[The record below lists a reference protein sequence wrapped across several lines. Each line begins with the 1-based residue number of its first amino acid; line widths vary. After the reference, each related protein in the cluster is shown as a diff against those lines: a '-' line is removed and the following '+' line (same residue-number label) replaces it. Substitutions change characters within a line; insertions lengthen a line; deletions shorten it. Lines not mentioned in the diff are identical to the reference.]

1 MEEVMSPRPSRRA
14 RTPRATP
21 RRRRLGLV
29 PLAQT
34 LALTLVASAGLTAL
48 VATGA
53 SAAELPEQE
62 PGVTLRTF
70 DVGTLSKICTVKEG
84 QTPNVDKLM
93 PTIDW
98 SSDADFGQANNFQ
111 SQVSANLTV
120 PAAGVYGFRLTSDDG
135 SRLTIDDKV
144 VVDHD
149 GLHGDESPKSDV
161 VTLAA
166 GTHSLRIDY
175 FDAGFGKRLNLA
187 WQPPGA
193 SGFVTVPSSVLSTD
207 KGVVRVTAPGSKECT
222 GGSDTPGDG
231 LPLNGVHPNY
241 ALTNLR
247 PEGFEPQVTGLDFF
261 ADDSLAILT
270 WGGEGD
276 QGDVYVMDDVTG
288 STTPTASDYRK
299 VASGLTEPMGIKIV
313 DGTIFVSEKDQL
325 TELVDA
331 KDAQGNPGTDG
342 VYETFKKI
350 ADWPY
355 GGNFHEFAFGL
366 LYQDGFFYLNLSVA
380 IDLGGATT
388 VPQPAPGRGVTLKIN
403 RETGT
408 TETIAGGL
416 RTPNGIGWGPD
427 GDMFVTDNQGGWL
440 PANKLIHVKP
450 GSFYNH
456 YTTPKGPFDD
466 QPVTPPA
473 LWLPQNDIAN
483 SPSAP
488 LMLDD
493 GPFKGQM
500 IFGDVTY
507 GGIQRGFLEKVEGE
521 YQGAVFRM
529 TQGLESG
536 ITRIVKGPDGAIY
549 AGGLG
554 AGGNWGQAG
563 KLTYGLQ
570 KLTPTSANTMDM
582 TSMELNGQGF
592 DITYTKPVSDET
604 IENLVDKYQFE
615 QWRYRATSQY
625 GGPKIDQKDLDVTS
639 ATVSEDRKTVTLK
652 IDGLKPGHVV
662 HMRSPRPFAAADGET
677 LWSTEAWYT
686 LNALPGYVPPPAPA
700 DGIYELEDGTLAGST
715 SISTEH
721 AGFSGSGFVEYQ
733 REGSSAA
740 VDVEV
745 DEAGTYTAD
754 LRYANGP
761 NPFDGAK
768 TLTMTVNGKDQV
780 ITLPKTGTWKT
791 WRTMPLPLELQ
802 AGRNTIAF
810 TFATGNDGNVNLD
823 RLQIRPQ
830 EDRVEAEDATR
841 TGGINIGT
849 EHAGHSGTGYVEYQ
863 NVGNTTTFDI
873 ESATAGSVLATLGYA
888 NGPNPFDGGKTLSM
902 SVNGATP
909 KKISLPSTGS
919 WKTWGT
925 HDVPVTLTAGK
936 NTIALTYAAGDDGNV
951 NVDYLSVGTNVETCQ
966 AAAPSAGYTSLFDG
980 TYASLDGWRMA
991 GPGSFE
997 RTTDCTLLTRGGLGL
1012 LWHEQELK
1020 DYSLKLD
1027 WKMEGDD
1034 NAGVFI
1040 GFPDPGHDPWNA
1052 VNQGYEIQI
1061 DATDAPEKTTGA
1073 VYTFQSADLA
1083 ARDAVLK
1090 PPGQWNAYEIVVVG
1104 KTVKIVLNGTVINE
1118 YTSTDPA
1125 RMPSVSH
1132 IGLQNHGEGDDV
1144 QFRNVQVKQLDT
1156 AAPALT
1162 VSTSPGEPDGDN
1174 GWFTSAV
1181 TLQASATDSVDP
1193 APVVEIDSGS
1203 GWAAYSA
1210 PLTFAEEKQTTVK
1223 VRARDA
1229 AGNISDVQ
1237 TMVIG
1242 IDATPPVTGAKL
1254 DEDARTVVLK
1264 AADAASGVAR
1274 TEYVLDDADGTYAPY
1289 EKAITIGQGAHTV
1302 FFRSVDRAGNVE
1314 EQGRAIVPRAGVDL
1328 TPTAV
1333 AGALSSSSI
1342 RFGTSTDLAVRVVGD
1357 GRSPSGPVVVS
1368 SGGRQ
1373 VGQATL
1379 DASGRATV
1387 RISSRDLAI
1396 GANQLT
1402 VSYAGDA
1409 RFAASTDQL
1418 TLQVEKATSSIRVSA
1433 TKRISTSTRLAVTS
1447 RVSSS
1452 AGRPTGKVTVTVVRN
1467 GRTVLTRA
1475 GWIDAKGQVRVKLP
1489 KLKKGTYRVTAKYA
1503 GSTTTAASSRTTT
1516 VKVVRR

>member
-1 MEEVMSPRPSRRA
+1 MSPHPFRRA
-14 RTPRATP
+14 RKPRVTPHHH
-21 RRRRLGLV
+21 RRHGLV
-29 PLAQT
+29 PIVQT

-48 VATGA
+48 ATTGA
-53 SAAELPEQE
+53 TAADLPEQE

-70 DVGTLSKICTVKEG
+70 DVGTLSKLCTVKEG

-93 PTIDW
+93 PMIDW

-111 SQVSANLTV
+111 SQVSTNLTV
-120 PAAGVYGFRLTSDDG
+120 PTAGVYGFRLTSDDG

-149 GLHGDESPKSDV
+149 GLHGDEAPKSDV

-166 GTHSLRIDY
+166 GTHSLRVDY

-207 KGVVRVTAPGSKECT
+207 KGVVRVTAPGGKECT

-261 ADDSLAILT
+261 DDDSLAILT

-276 QGDVYVMDDVTG
+276 QGDVYVMDNVTG
-288 STTPTASDYRK
+288 STTPQASDYRK
-299 VASGLTEPMGIKIV
+299 IASGLTEPMGIKIV
-313 DGTIFVSEKDQL
+313 DGSIFVSEKDQL

-403 RETGT
+403 RQTGDV
-408 TETIAGGL
+408 EKIAGGL
-416 RTPNGIGWGPD
+416 RTPNGIGWGPN

-440 PANKLIHVKP
+440 PANKLIHVKA

-456 YTTPKGPFDD
+456 FTTPKGPFDD
-466 QPVTPPA
+466 EPVTPPA

-536 ITRIVKGPDGAIY
+536 ITRIIKGPDGAIY

-582 TSMELNGQGF
+582 TSMKLNGQGF

-604 IENLVDKYQFE
+604 IEDLVDKYRFE

-625 GGPKIDQKDLDVTS
+625 GGPKIDQKDLDVTD
-639 ATVSEDRKTVTLK
+639 ATVSDDRRTVTVK
-652 IDGLKPGHVV
+652 VDGLKPGHVV

-686 LNALPGYVPPPAPA
+686 LNALPGYVPPPPPA
-700 DGIYELEDGTLAGST
+700 DGVYELEDGTLAGST

-733 REGSSAA
+733 RVGSSAA

-768 TLTMTVNGKDQV
+768 TLTMTVNGQDQV

-791 WRTMPLPLELQ
+791 WRTMPLPLDLQ
-802 AGRNTIAF
+802 SGRNTITF

-841 TGGINIGT
+841 TGGITVGS

-863 NVGNTTTFDI
+863 NVGNTTTFDV
-873 ESATAGSVLATLGYA
+873 ESATAGTVLARLGYA

-902 SVNGATP
+902 SVNGGAA
-909 KKISLPSTGS
+909 KQVSLPSTGS

-951 NVDYLSVGTNVETCQ
+951 NVDYLSIGTNVETCQ

-1125 RMPSVSH
+1125 RMPPLSH

-1144 QFRNVQVKQLDT
+1144 QFRNVQVKQLDS

-1162 VSTSPGEPDGDN
+1162 VSTTPGQPDGDN

-1193 APVVEIDSGS
+1193 APVVEVDSGS
-1203 GWAAYSA
+1203 GWAVYSA

-1229 AGNISDVQ
+1229 AGNTSDVE
-1237 TMVIG
+1237 TVVIG
-1242 IDATPPVTGAKL
+1242 VDATPPVTGATV
-1254 DEDARTVVLK
+1254 DADARTVVLK
-1264 AADAASGVAR
+1264 VADAASGVAR
-1274 TEYVLDDADGTYAPY
+1274 TEYALDDAQGTYTPY
-1289 EKAITIGQGAHTV
+1289 AKAIAVGQGAHTV

-1314 EQGRAIVPRAGVDL
+1314 EQGRAIVPKAGVEL
-1328 TPTAV
+1328 APTAV

-1342 RFGTSTDLAVRVVGD
+1342 RFGSTTDLAIRVVGAS
-1357 GRSPSGPVVVS
+1357 GPPTGPVVVT
-1368 SGGRQ
+1368 SGGKQ
-1373 VGQATL
+1373 VGQGTL
-1379 DASGRATV
+1379 DAAGRVTV
-1387 RISSRDLAI
+1387 RISSRDLSI
-1396 GANQLT
+1396 GTNRLT
-1402 VSYAGDA
+1402 VAYGGDA
-1409 RFAASTDQL
+1409 RFAASADEL
-1418 TLQVEKATSSIRVSA
+1418 SLQVAKATSSVRLSA
-1433 TKRISTSTRLAVTS
+1433 KNRISTSTRLAVTS
-1447 RVSSS
+1447 RVTSS
-1452 AGRPTGKVTVTVVRN
+1452 AGRPTGKVTVSVTRN
-1467 GRTVLTRA
+1467 GRTVVSRA
-1475 GWIDAKGQVRVKLP
+1475 GWIDAKGQVRVTLP
-1489 KLKKGTYRVTAKYA
+1489 RLKKGTYRVTSRFA
-1503 GSTTTAASSRTTT
+1503 GSSTTAASSRTTSI
-1516 VKVVRR
+1516 KVVRR